1 MIYMVDHVF
10 AEPAAEPAWQAWYSG
25 YLRKLVAVPGLH
37 TAQRFKAIG
46 CTPSRYLAMYSID
59 SADVYASD
67 AYRNM
72 GGGGSQSA
80 AFHHA
85 YALWTRNLFD
95 RIGRSRDARLPPV
108 WAPVVGEGQRVL
120 VFDSSTVV
128 DNAVAGSAM
137 AQRLTWLEAVGLH
150 RTTRFRA
157 FVVLAAGE
165 SVPDAAVPM
174 SYVYEPYTAVLT
186 GPAGVP
192 H

>member
-10 AEPAAEPAWQAWYSG
+10 ADPAVEPAWHAWYSA

-46 CTPSRYLAMYSID
+46 CTPRYLAMYSID

-95 RIGRSRDARLPPV
+95 RVGRSRDDRLPPV
-108 WAPVVGEGQRVL
+108 WAPVVREGERVL
-120 VFDSSTVV
+120 VFDSPTVV

-157 FVVLAAGE
+157 YVVLAAGE
-165 SVPDAAVPM
+165 SVPEPALPA
-174 SYVYEPYTAVLT
+174 SYVYEPYTKVVT